1 MDFTVEATPQMQADD
16 RYVYLPFQVALGTTS
31 IGVEIDFDAPLGV
44 IDLGC
49 EGPSG
54 WRGWSGGARREFTIS
69 EDQATPGYTPGPIE
83 PGEWAVVLGLHLLRA
98 PVVKIHVRVSMPS
111 EVALPEA
118 PAAPSPTTALETPRG
133 SARKLPAPDGLTWFA
148 GDFHSHTLHSDGSQT
163 VEQVAALGA
172 ELGLDFLAITDHNT
186 TSAHRY
192 LEDVGREYGITL
204 IPGQEVTSHRGHANA
219 FGYIDWIDF
228 REPAAQW
235 VNQVHEAGGLISI
248 NHPIDADCSWLDPLP
263 VPPDAVELWHSS
275 WYRALDD
282 DGIFSWL
289 ARGDRS
295 LPIIGGSDFHQ
306 PGAAHRP
313 GTPTTWVAA
322 EETTVDCLL
331 AAMKA
336 GRTSISGYVT
346 IKDKE
351 TGGPVDMRVATESTV
366 VITPEVLQC
375 PVLLRNEPGELLALN
390 AQGLTLTDFFGD
402 RRIISSPECRIS
414 APAERGPYALMLPD
428 RKVMALSL

>member
-1 MDFTVEATPQMQADD
+1 MDFTVEATPQMQADN
-16 RYVYLPFQVALGTTS
+16 RYVSVPFYVPSGTTS
-31 IGVEIDFDAPLGV
+31 IGVKVDFDPHLGV

-49 EGPSG
+49 EGPST
-54 WRGWSGGARREFTIS
+54 WRGWSGGARSEFMIGVD
-69 EDQATPGYTPGPIE
+69 EATPGYVPGPIE
-83 PGEWAVVLGLHLLRA
+83 PGEWKVILGLHLLRA
-98 PVVKIHVRVSMPS
+98 PKVTIHVQVSMPS
-111 EVALPEA
+111 DVPLPVAT
-118 PAAPSPTTALETPRG
+118 AAPSPVAALETPRG
-133 SARKLPAPDGLTWFA
+133 SARNLPAPDGLTWFA
-148 GDFHSHTLHSDGSQT
+148 GDFHSHTVHSDGSQT

-186 TSAHRY
+186 VSAHRY

-228 REPAAQW
+228 RKPAAQW
-235 VNQVHEAGGLISI
+235 VDQVHRSGGLISI

-263 VPPDAVELWHSS
+263 VPPDAIELWHSS

-282 DGIFSWL
+282 DGIFAWL
-289 ARGDRS
+289 ARGDRGI
-295 LPIIGGSDFHQ
+295 PIIGGSDFHV
-306 PGAAHRP
+306 PGGAHRP

-322 EETTVDCLL
+322 EENTVDSLL

-336 GRTSISGYVT
+336 GRTSISGYVS

-351 TGGPVDMRVATESTV
+351 TGEPVDLRTATESTV
-366 VITPEVLQC
+366 VITPEVLGC
-375 PVLLRNEPGELLALN
+375 PVLLRNEPGELLVLN

-402 RRIISSPECRIS
+402 RRIIGSAAARLP